1 MRLDKFLCDLGYGT
15 RSQIKKDIKSGMV
28 IVNGE
33 IVKKNDYVVDQDE
46 DKVSYKGTP
55 CIYEKYVYYLLHKP
69 AGYVS
74 ATTDSKEKTVLSLLI
89 DEGRNDL
96 FPVGR
101 LDKDTEGLLILTN
114 DGELAH
120 KLTAPGKHVE
130 KVYECT
136 LRDSFTEVQKK
147 LLTEGVEIGEK
158 SPVKAGYAVQIEDKK
173 IWLTLTEGK
182 FHQVKRMLHAVGN
195 EVIYLKRIRMGAFFI
210 PGDMSP
216 GEYRKLSKN
225 EVDQISQNSLS
236 YTKDML
242 EGIEAVIFDMDGT
255 LVDSMWVWGAIDIE
269 YLGRFGI
276 EKPEHLQ
283 ADIGGMSFGET
294 AAYFKETFHI
304 PDSIE
309 QIKDDWNRMAWDKYL
324 HEVPLKCGAGEFLE
338 TCQAKGIKLGIATSN
353 SRQLV
358 ENVISA
364 HGLHVHFDSI
374 MTACEVEKGKPAPD
388 IYLAVAK
395 ELDVEPERCLVFE
408 DIVPGIM
415 AGKSAGMKV
424 CAVYDEY
431 SVIQDWEKSKLADY
445 YIHDYTEILGKLH

>member
-15 RSQIKKDIKSGMV
+15 RSQIKKEIRSGLV
-28 IVNGE
+28 TVNGE
-33 IVKKNDYVVDQDE
+33 IVKQNDYALDQDK
-46 DKVSYKGTP
+46 DKVSYKGVP

-74 ATTDSKEKTVLSLLI
+74 ATTDVREQTVLSLLNG
-89 DEGRNDL
+89 EGRNDL
-96 FPVGR
+96 FPMGR

-120 KLTAPGKHVE
+120 RLTAPGKHVE

-136 LRDSFTEVQKK
+136 LRDSFNELQKE
-147 LLTEGVEIGEK
+147 LLTKGVEIGER
-158 SPVKAGYAVQIEDKK
+158 SPVKAERAVQVEEKK

-195 EVIYLKRIRMGAFFI
+195 EVIYLKRIRMGALFL
-210 PGDMSP
+210 PDDMSP
-216 GEYRKLSKN
+216 GEYRKLSRKD
-225 EVDQISQNSLS
+225 VDRLSQKSLS
-236 YTKDML
+236 NIENIMED
-242 EGIEAVIFDMDGT
+242 IEAVIFDLDGT
-255 LVDSMWVWGAIDIE
+255 LVNSMWMWGAIDIE

-276 EKPEHLQ
+276 EKPKHLQ
-283 ADIGGMSFGET
+283 EDIGGMSFGET

-324 HEVPLKCGAGEFLE
+324 HEVPLKCGAGTFLE

-364 HGLHVHFDSI
+364 HGLHAHFDCI

-395 ELDVEPERCLVFE
+395 ELNVEPGHCLVFE

-415 AGKSAGMKV
+415 AGKNAGMKV

-431 SVIQDWEKSKLADY
+431 SAKQDQEKSKLADY
-445 YIHDYTEILGKLH
+445 YIHDYTEVEMP

>member
-15 RSQIKKDIKSGMV
+15 RSQIKKEIRNGMV
-28 IVNGE
+28 AVNGE
-33 IVKKNDYVVDQDE
+33 IIKQSDFIVDQDE
-46 DKVSYKGTP
+46 DKVSYKGIS
-55 CIYEKYVYYLLHKP
+55 CIYEKYVYYLLYKP

-74 ATTDSKEKTVLSLLI
+74 ATTDLREQTVLSLLNG
-89 DEGRNDL
+89 EGRNDL
-96 FPVGR
+96 FPMGR

-114 DGELAH
+114 DGELTH

-136 LRDSFTEVQKK
+136 LRDPFTEVQKK
-147 LLTEGVEIGEK
+147 LLMEGVEIGGK
-158 SPVKAGYAVQIEDKK
+158 SEVKAKRAAQVEEKK

-182 FHQVKRMLHAVGN
+182 FHQVKRMMHAVGN
-195 EVIYLKRIRMGAFFI
+195 EVIYLKRIRMGALFL
-210 PGDMSP
+210 PEDMSP
-216 GEYRKLSKN
+216 GEYHKMVKE
-225 EVDQISQNSLS
+225 EVDQLKQQSLLN
-236 YTKDML
+236 KNNML
-242 EGIEAVIFDMDGT
+242 EGIAAVIFDLDGT
-255 LVDSMWVWGAIDIE
+255 LVNSMWMWSAIDTE

-309 QIKDDWNRMAWDKYL
+309 QIKNDWNRMAWDKYL
-324 HEVPLKCGAGEFLE
+324 HEVPLKCGAGAFLE
-338 TCQAKGIKLGIATSN
+338 ICQAEGIKLGIATSN

-364 HGLHVHFDSI
+364 HGLHTHFDSI

-395 ELDVEPERCLVFE
+395 ELNVEPERCLVFE
-408 DIVPGIM
+408 DIVPGIL
-415 AGKSAGMKV
+415 AGKNAGMKV

-431 SVIQDWEKSKLADY
+431 SAGEDREKSRLADY
-445 YIHDYTEILGKLH
+445 YIHDYTEIG

>member
-1 MRLDKFLCDLGYGT
+1 MRLDKFLCDLGYNT
-15 RSQIKKDIKSGMV
+15 RSQIKKEIRSGMV
-28 IVNGE
+28 TVNGE
-33 IVKKNDYVVDQDE
+33 VVKQNDYVVDQDK
-46 DKVSYKGTP
+46 DKVSYKGIP
-55 CIYEKYVYYLLHKP
+55 CFYEKYVYYLLHKP

-74 ATTDSKEKTVLSLLI
+74 ATTDLKEQTVISLLN

-96 FPVGR
+96 FPIGR

-114 DGELAH
+114 DGELTH

-158 SPVKAGYAVQIEDKK
+158 LLVKARRVAQVEEKK

-195 EVIYLKRIRMGAFFI
+195 EVIYLKRIRMGALFL
-210 PGDMSP
+210 PEDMFP
-216 GEYRKLSKN
+216 GEYRKMGKEEIDQLKQQSLLYKN
-225 EVDQISQNSLS
+225 NI
-236 YTKDML
+236 L
-242 EGIEAVIFDMDGT
+242 EGISTVIFDLDGT
-255 LVDSMWVWGAIDIE
+255 LVDSMWMWGAIDTE

-324 HEVPLKCGAGEFLE
+324 HEVPLKSGAGAFLE

-364 HGLHVHFDSI
+364 HGLHAHFDSI

-388 IYLAVAK
+388 IYLAVAE
-395 ELDVEPERCLVFE
+395 ELNVEPERCLVFE

-415 AGKSAGMKV
+415 AGKNAGMKV
-424 CAVYDEY
+424 CAVYDEH
-431 SVIQDWEKSKLADY
+431 SVGQDREKSRLADY
-445 YIHDYTEILGKLH
+445 YIHDYTEIG

>member
-15 RSQIKKDIKSGMV
+15 RSQIKKDIKSGLV
-28 IVNGE
+28 SVNGE
-33 IVKKNDYVVDQDE
+33 IIKLNDYFVDQVE
-46 DKVSYKGTP
+46 DKISYKGTP

-74 ATTDSKEKTVLSLLI
+74 ATTDIKDHTVLSLL
-89 DEGRNDL
+89 DDVGRSDL
-96 FPVGR
+96 FPMGR

-114 DGELAH
+114 DGELTH

-130 KVYECT
+130 KVYECI
-136 LRDSFTEVQKK
+136 LRDSFTEAQKR
-147 LLTEGVEIGEK
+147 LLMEGVEIGEK
-158 SPVKAGYAVQIEDKK
+158 LPVKAKSAVQVEEKK

-182 FHQVKRMLHAVGN
+182 YHQVKRMLHVVGN
-195 EVIYLKRIRMGAFFI
+195 KVIYLKRIRMGALFLPEDI
-210 PGDMSP
+210 SP
-216 GEYRKLSKN
+216 GEYRKLSKS
-225 EVDQISQNSLS
+225 EVDQLSQKSLS
-236 YTKDML
+236 HTKDIF
-242 EGIEAVIFDMDGT
+242 EGISAVIFDLDGT
-255 LVDSMWVWGAIDIE
+255 LVNSMWMWGAIDTE

-276 EKPEHLQ
+276 EKPDHLQ

-294 AAYFKETFHI
+294 ASYFKETFHI

-309 QIKDDWNRMAWDKYL
+309 KIKDDWNRMAWDKYL
-324 HEVPLKCGAGEFLE
+324 HEVPLKNGVGAFLE
-338 TCQAKGIKLGIATSN
+338 TCRAKGIKLGIATSN

-364 HGLHVHFDSI
+364 HGLHTHFDSI

-395 ELDVEPERCLVFE
+395 EMNVDPKHCLVFE
-408 DIVPGIM
+408 DIVPGIL
-415 AGKSAGMKV
+415 AGKNAGMKV

-431 SVIQDWEKSKLADY
+431 SAGQDREKSALADY
-445 YIHDYTEILGKLH
+445 YIYDYTEIG